1 MNKQVLDKR
10 AMGDSTD
17 GSSSAAQ
24 RAQAEDHTPSQP
36 TANKDADQPPQ
47 NPAEKGFLARL
58 FSGSKSKTE
67 KEPQVP
73 APNGHLPTGDLRNL
87 TNMRLED
94 VAVPRADITAV
105 PQDMDMADMVKVFKD
120 SGYSRL
126 PVFKDALDNPLGF
139 IHLKDFA
146 LKYGFNGT
154 KAKFSM
160 KRMLRPLLFA
170 PPSMTIGVLLQK
182 MQADRV
188 HMALV
193 IDEYGGVD
201 GLITIEDLVETVLG
215 EIVDE
220 HDTEE
225 EALWVEESSGVFL
238 AQARA
243 NLEEFEQAFGTS
255 LTAEIDD
262 EEIDTLGGLVFML
275 TGRIPAKGEI
285 VPHPAGLEFEVVD
298 ADPRRIKRLRI
309 KRGG

>member
-1 MNKQVLDKR
+1 
-10 AMGDSTD
+10 MGDSIE

-24 RAQAEDHTPSQP
+24 SAPEED
-36 TANKDADQPPQ
+36 PQ
-47 NPAEKGFLARL
+47 QGGFLSRL
-58 FSGSKSKTE
+58 FSGKRSTE
-67 KEPQVP
+67 ARDTSPQT
-73 APNGHLPTGDLRNL
+73 NGHLPTGDLRNL
-87 TNMRLED
+87 INLRVED

-105 PQDMDMADMVKVFKD
+105 AMDADLKEVVAVFRD

-126 PVFKDALDNPLGF
+126 PVFKDNLDNPLGF
-139 IHLKDFA
+139 IHLKDLA

-154 KAKFSM
+154 RAKFSM
-160 KRMLRPLLFA
+160 QSTMRPLLYA

-201 GLITIEDLVETVLG
+201 GLLTIEDLVETVVG
-215 EIVDE
+215 EIIDE

-225 EALWVEESSGVFL
+225 DALFAEEKPGVWI

-243 NLEEFEQAFGTS
+243 DLAGFEEALDMGRLAPE
-255 LTAEIDD
+255 DD

-275 TGRIPAKGEI
+275 LGRVPAKGEV
-285 VPHPAGLEFEVVD
+285 VPHPSGVEFHVVD
-298 ADPRRIKRLRI
+298 ADP
-309 KRGG
+309 

>member
-1 MNKQVLDKR
+1 
-10 AMGDSTD
+10 MGDSIE

-24 RAQAEDHTPSQP
+24 SAPEED
-36 TANKDADQPPQ
+36 PQ
-47 NPAEKGFLARL
+47 QGGFLSRL
-58 FSGSKSKTE
+58 FSGKRSTE
-67 KEPQVP
+67 AGDTSPQT
-73 APNGHLPTGDLRNL
+73 NGHLPTGDLRNL
-87 TNMRLED
+87 INLRVED

-105 PQDMDMADMVKVFKD
+105 AVDADLKEVVAVFRN

-126 PVFKDALDNPLGF
+126 PVFKDNLDNPLGF
-139 IHLKDFA
+139 IHLKDLA

-154 KAKFSM
+154 RAKFSM
-160 KRMLRPLLFA
+160 QSTMRPLLYA

-201 GLITIEDLVETVLG
+201 GLLTIEDLVETVVG
-215 EIVDE
+215 EIIDE

-225 EALWVEESSGVFL
+225 DALFAEEKPGVWI

-243 NLEEFEQAFGTS
+243 DLAGFEEALDMGRLAPE
-255 LTAEIDD
+255 DD

-275 TGRIPAKGEI
+275 LGRVPAKGEV
-285 VPHPAGLEFEVVD
+285 VPHPSGVEFHVVD
-298 ADPRRIKRLRI
+298 ADPRRIKRLRVI
-309 KRGG
+309 RDPSAG